1 MWGIGN
7 KIYWGI
13 KTGCNEAFVING
25 EKRAQL
31 IAADPRSA
39 EIIQP
44 LAVGDDVRR
53 WHVRDKGRYL
63 IFARRGIDISK
74 YPAIRKH
81 LEHYQ
86 EQLEPRPRN
95 WPSGK
100 SWSGRKPG
108 SYKWYEIQ
116 DDVAYFREFDKPKI
130 IYPEIS
136 KDSRFTFDETGLFVN
151 NKAFIV
157 QTDDLYLLGVL
168 SSRIV
173 WKYLEGICSIVQGH
187 SLELRSIHMATVPIP
202 VASNIDKD
210 AIATLVKACL
220 DRQGERCQAL
230 ENQIEAYVQALYGLT
245 PQSIS

>member
-7 KIYWGI
+7 KIYRGVL
-13 KTGCNEAFVING
+13 TGCNDAFIISAATRQ
-25 EKRAQL
+25 EL
-31 IAADPRSA
+31 IDADAKSA
-39 EIIQP
+39 EIIKP

-63 IFARRGIDISK
+63 IVTPIGVNISR
-74 YPAIRKH
+74 YPAVFAH
-81 LEHYQ
+81 LQRYQ
-86 EQLEPRPRN
+86 ERLEKRSDQGNHWWELRACD
-95 WPSGK
+95 
-100 SWSGRKPG
+100 
-108 SYKWYEIQ
+108 YY
-116 DDVAYFREFDKPKI
+116 DAFDRPKI

-151 NKAFIV
+151 NKAFII

-168 SSRIV
+168 SSRVV

-187 SLELRSIHMATVPIP
+187 SLELRSIHMETVPIP

-245 PQSIS
+245 PSIDFIEG

>member
-7 KIYWGI
+7 KIYRGVL
-13 KTGCNEAFVING
+13 TGCNDAFIISAATRQ
-25 EKRAQL
+25 EL
-31 IAADPRSA
+31 IDADAKSA
-39 EIIQP
+39 EIIKP

-130 IYPEIS
+130 IYPDMAQEP
-136 KDSRFTFDETGLFVN
+136 RFTLDTTGYYFGNTTYLIAN
-151 NKAFIV
+151 A
-157 QTDDLYLLGVL
+157 DLYLLGIL
-168 SSRIV
+168 NSQPF
-173 WKYLEGICSIVQGH
+173 W
-187 SLELRSIHMATVPIP
+187 SLCQQKFAVFKGATLRFFKQDLLQLPIP
-202 VASNIDKD
+202 LPTPEQRTLMETWVTRCLEANGTDCQEWETAINSLAS
-210 AIATLVKACL
+210 
-220 DRQGERCQAL
+220 
-230 ENQIEAYVQALYGLT
+230 ALYE
-245 PQSIS
+245 ID